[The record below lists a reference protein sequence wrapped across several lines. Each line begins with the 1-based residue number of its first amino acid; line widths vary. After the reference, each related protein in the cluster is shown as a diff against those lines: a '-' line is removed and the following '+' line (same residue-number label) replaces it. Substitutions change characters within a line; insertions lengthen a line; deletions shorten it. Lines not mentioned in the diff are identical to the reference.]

1 MREVKLERVRTREFP
16 PTTHFLDIQLRSY
29 KEFLQE
35 DTNPE
40 ERKPIGLEGAFRD
53 IFPIVSTNGRM
64 ELEYVSYSVGKR
76 NTTEAG
82 ARKKE
87 LTYSVP
93 IKVRLRLKKY
103 KISGGAPNIFEK
115 EINLCDIPC
124 ITQKGNFI
132 INGNDRVIVNQ
143 LHRSPGVIF
152 EEGEVH
158 EITKYGRQ
166 MYHGRIIPYRG
177 AWVELEFDY
186 NNALFVV
193 IDRRKKFPVTV
204 LLRALGLESNEEII
218 ERFCDVV
225 KVPISEVNYEDPSK
239 PVFLARS
246 IKDGEGNILVEA
258 GKQVERGTIIIARD
272 SKIDEIYVIAESSRQ
287 RAVTIIETLQRDSI
301 RSKKQAIVEFF
312 KKLRI
317 QEFTSE
323 ATAREFFETLLFK
336 TTKRYDLSYVGRYK
350 INTRLADVFKKLKL
364 EIPSSSRRTL
374 CYEDILA
381 AVYFVIALNEGSETR
396 VDDIDH
402 LGNRRIRSVG
412 ELLQN
417 QIKIGLTN
425 MARIVRDRMNMKQDV
440 TNPQELINTTSIITA
455 VNKFFA
461 TSQLSQFL
469 DQTSPISELTHKRRL
484 SAIGPGGLNRKRA
497 GFEVRDVHNSHY
509 GKICPIETPEGQ
521 NIGLIVSPAIYAKV
535 NQYGLLETP
544 YRKVENGILTSR
556 VVYMNADEEENY
568 IIAPATVRTDESGRI
583 LDDSV
588 MCRRGDDFIFA
599 SPKDIQYIDISA
611 NQILGPSA
619 GLIPFI
625 EHDDANRA
633 LMGANMQRQA
643 VPLLSTE
650 APLVATGLEKKIAKE
665 SFAVMCAREDG
676 EIVSVCSDRIIARND
691 SGEYAV
697 YELPKFE
704 RTNQNT
710 CISFSPQV
718 SVGQRVRKGTPL
730 TKGSATSDG
739 NLALGKNVLVAFVSW
754 EGFNYEDAV
763 VMSERLVIDD
773 VFTSVHITRHEVEV
787 HGGIAGER
795 AEEITR
801 DIPGVAPSQIAN
813 LDSDGVVAEGTYV
826 EPGDILVGKVVPE
839 AETYVPHEVL
849 LRSIFGEKGRRFKDV
864 SLKVPP
870 GVRGTVIGVEI
881 LERKSKL
888 SKAQRAKR
896 VNVVTEKY
904 KKLLAELRSMRASEI
919 RALDR
924 KLKDKKIS
932 VAHHKEAVVKI
943 KELYAFEENLIKGK
957 RVEELKDVKGNV
969 DLPPGVYKKV
979 KIYIA
984 SRRKIAI
991 GDKIAGR
998 HGNKGVVSMIL
1009 PQEDMPFLED
1019 GTPVDMMLSP
1029 LSVPSRMN
1037 IGQILETI
1045 LGFAAKKQN
1054 VRFICPS
1061 FNSPKYEEQI
1071 AENLAKAGLP
1081 FSGSHTLYDGRTGD
1095 PLMEKAT
1102 VGYAYVMKLAHM
1114 AEDKIH
1120 ARSTG
1125 HYSMVTR
1132 QPVGGKSL
1140 MGGQRFGEMEVWA
1153 IEGYGAANL
1162 LREFLTIKSDDVKS
1176 RQRLLEMIIGDD
1188 KTAALDKEKK
1198 EASKDDS
1205 FMRPGTP
1212 QSFQVLVRELQSMG
1226 FKIEL
1231 IKKKG
1236 SKNEKKA
1243 KR

>member
-1 MREVKLERVRTREFP
+1 MKEVKLERVRTREFP
-16 PTTHFLDIQLRSY
+16 PTTHFLDIQLKSY
-29 KEFLQE
+29 REFLQE
-35 DTNPE
+35 DTKPE
-40 ERKPIGLEGAFRD
+40 ERKPIGLEAAFRD

-64 ELEYVSYSVGKR
+64 ELEYVSYSVGQR
-76 NTTEAG
+76 NTTEIG

-93 IKVRLRLKKY
+93 IKIRLRLKKY
-103 KISGGAPNIFEK
+103 KISGGPPNIFEK
-115 EINLCDIPC
+115 EVNFCDLPY

-152 EEGEVH
+152 EEGESH

-166 MYHGRIIPYRG
+166 MYYGRIIPYRG
-177 AWVELEFDY
+177 AWVEFEFDY

-204 LLRALGLESNEEII
+204 LLRALGLESNEDII
-218 ERFCDVV
+218 GKFC
-225 KVPISEVNYEDPSK
+225 KVEKVSIGKVNYDDPAR
-239 PVFLARS
+239 PIFLAKP
-246 IKDGEGNILVEA
+246 IKDKDGNVLVEA
-258 GKQVERGTIIIARD
+258 GKQVERGTVIIARD

-336 TTKRYDLSYVGRYK
+336 TTKRYDLSHVGRYK
-350 INTRLADVFKKLKL
+350 INSRLADVFKKLNL
-364 EIPSSSRRTL
+364 QIPSLSRRTL

-381 AVYFVIALNEGSETR
+381 AVYFVIELNDGSESR

-402 LGNRRIRSVG
+402 LGNRRVRSVG

-417 QIKIGLTN
+417 QIKIGLMN

-440 TNPQELINTTSIITA
+440 TNPQELINTTPIITA

-544 YRKVENGILTSR
+544 YRKVENGVLTSR
-556 VVYMNADEEENY
+556 VEYMNADEEENY
-568 IIAPATVRTDESGRI
+568 IIAPATVKTDDSGRI
-583 LDDSV
+583 LENSV
-588 MCRRGDDFIFA
+588 MCRKGDDFIFA
-599 SPKDIQYIDISA
+599 SPDKIEYMDISP

-643 VPLLSTE
+643 VPLLFTE
-650 APLVATGLEKKIAKE
+650 APLVATGLERKIAKE
-665 SFAVMCAREDG
+665 SFALMCAREDG
-676 EIVSVCSDRIIARND
+676 EVVSVCSNRIIVRKD
-691 SGEYAV
+691 SGGFDEYS
-697 YELPKFE
+697 LPKFE

-710 CISFSPQV
+710 CIDFSPQV
-718 SVGQRVRKGTPL
+718 SVGQRVRKGMPL
-730 TKGSATSDG
+730 TKGSATSEG

-787 HGGIAGER
+787 HGGTAGER

-813 LDSDGVVAEGTYV
+813 LDSDGIVVEGTYV
-826 EPGDILVGKVVPE
+826 TPGDILVGKVVPE

-870 GVRGTVIGVEI
+870 GVRGTVIGVEV
-881 LERKSKL
+881 LERKSRL

-896 VNVVTEKY
+896 VKSVSEKY
-904 KKLLAELRSMRASEI
+904 KKILSELRSMRAAEI
-919 RALDR
+919 KDLDR
-924 KLKDKKIS
+924 ELKDRKIS
-932 VAHHKEAVVKI
+932 ESEHKLAVEKVR
-943 KELYAFEENLIKGK
+943 ELYAFEEKLIKEQK
-957 RVEELKDVKGNV
+957 NEEMKDVKGTV
-969 DLPPGVYKKV
+969 ELPPGVYKKV

-984 SRRKIAI
+984 SRRKISI

-1037 IGQILETI
+1037 IGQILEMV
-1045 LGFAAKKQN
+1045 LGLAAKKQN

-1061 FNSPKYEEQI
+1061 FNSPKYEDQI
-1071 AENLAKAGLP
+1071 AENLKKAGLSL
-1081 FSGSHTLYDGRTGD
+1081 SGTYTLYDGRTGE

-1102 VGYAYVMKLAHM
+1102 IGYAYIMKLAHM

-1176 RQRLLEMIIGDD
+1176 RQRLLEMIIGDES
-1188 KTAALDKEKK
+1188 KEKESK
-1198 EASKDDS
+1198 EGKKGSV
-1205 FMRPGTP
+1205 FMNPNTP

-1226 FKIEL
+1226 FKVEL
-1231 IKKKG
+1231 IKKK
-1236 SKNEKKA
+1236 KKKA
-1243 KR
+1243 